1 MSSNFFA
8 MLSRMKYINRWA
20 LMRNTHKENLSEHS
34 LEVAMIAHALATIHN
49 RKFGGNANA
58 ERAALIAIYHDVP
71 EILTG
76 DMPTPVKYFN
86 DDVKAAYDK
95 VEIAAC
101 ERLVELLPD
110 YLKDDYKDLFFHK
123 EEDEQL
129 WKFVKAADKISALIK
144 CIEEQ
149 KAGNSDFTTAAQ
161 STEKLIHSL
170 NMPEAEIFLN
180 DFIEGYSLTLD
191 QLR

>member
-20 LMRNTHKENLSEHS
+20 LMRNTHNENLSEHS
-34 LEVAMIAHALATIHN
+34 LEVAMIAHVLALIHN
-49 RKFGGNANA
+49 RKFGGNVNA
-58 ERAALIAIYHDVP
+58 ERTALMAIYHDVP

-86 DDVKAAYDK
+86 DDVKKAYEK
-95 VEIAAC
+95 VEDAAC

-110 YLKDDYKDLFFHK
+110 YLKDDYESLFFHK
-123 EEDEQL
+123 EEDSQL
-129 WKFVKAADKISALIK
+129 WAFVKAADKISALIK

-149 KAGNSDFTTAAQ
+149 TAGNSDFSTAAQ

-170 NMPEAEIFLN
+170 NMPEAEVFLE
-180 DFIEGYSLTLD
+180 DFIKGYTLTLD

>member
-34 LEVAMIAHALATIHN
+34 LEVAMIAHALATIRN
-49 RKFGGNANA
+49 RKFGGNINA
-58 ERAALIAIYHDVP
+58 ERVALMAIYHDVP

-101 ERLVELLPD
+101 ERLLELLPD
-110 YLKDDYKDLFFHK
+110 YLRDDYKDLFFHSD
-123 EEDEQL
+123 EDKQL
-129 WKFVKAADKISALIK
+129 WAFVKAADKISALIK

-149 KAGNSDFTTAAQ
+149 KAGNSDFSTAAQ
-161 STEKLIHSL
+161 STENLIHSL
-170 NMPEAEIFLN
+170 NMPEAEVFLE

-191 QLR
+191 QLK

>member
-1 MSSNFFA
+1 
-8 MLSRMKYINRWA
+8 
-20 LMRNTHKENLSEHS
+20 MRNTHKENLSEHS
-34 LEVAMIAHALATIHN
+34 LEVAMIAHALATISN
-49 RKFGGNANA
+49 RRFGGKINA
-58 ERAALIAIYHDVP
+58 ERVALIALYHDVP

-101 ERLVELLPD
+101 ERLLELLPD
-110 YLKDDYKDLFFHK
+110 YLRDDYKDLFFCN
-123 EEDEQL
+123 EEDKPL
-129 WKFVKAADKISALIK
+129 WTFVKAADKISALIK

-149 KAGNSDFTTAAQ
+149 KAGNSDFSTAAE
-161 STEKLIHSL
+161 STEKLIHAL
-170 NMPEAEIFLN
+170 NMPEAEVFLN

>member
-49 RKFGGNANA
+49 RRFGGDINA
-58 ERAALIAIYHDVP
+58 EKVALMAIYHDVP

-86 DDVKAAYDK
+86 EDVKAAYDK
-95 VEIAAC
+95 VEDAAC
-101 ERLVELLPD
+101 KRLIELLPD
-110 YLKDDYKDLFFHK
+110 YLKEDYKDLFFHK
-123 EEDEQL
+123 DTDKEL

-149 KAGNSDFTTAAQ
+149 KAGNSDFSTAAE
-161 STEKLIHSL
+161 STENLIHSL
-170 NMPEAEIFLN
+170 NMPEAEVFLE

>member
-34 LEVAMIAHALATIHN
+34 LEVAMIAHALATISN
-49 RKFGGNANA
+49 RRFGGKINA
-58 ERAALIAIYHDVP
+58 ERVALIALYHDVP

-95 VEIAAC
+95 VEIAAYPIISVTITKIYSSATRRTNRC
-101 ERLVELLPD
+101 GLL
-110 YLKDDYKDLFFHK
+110 
-123 EEDEQL
+123 
-129 WKFVKAADKISALIK
+129 
-144 CIEEQ
+144 
-149 KAGNSDFTTAAQ
+149 
-161 STEKLIHSL
+161 
-170 NMPEAEIFLN
+170 
-180 DFIEGYSLTLD
+180 
-191 QLR
+191 

>member
-1 MSSNFFA
+1 LSSNFFA

-34 LEVAMIAHALATIHN
+34 LEVAMIAHALATIRN
-49 RKFGGNANA
+49 RKFGGNINA
-58 ERAALIAIYHDVP
+58 ERVALMAIYHDVP

-101 ERLVELLPD
+101 ERLLELLPD
-110 YLKDDYKDLFFHK
+110 YLRDDYKDLFFHSD
-123 EEDEQL
+123 EDKQL
-129 WKFVKAADKISALIK
+129 WAFVKAADKISALIK

-149 KAGNSDFTTAAQ
+149 KAGNSDFSTAAQ
-161 STEKLIHSL
+161 STENLIHSL
-170 NMPEAEIFLN
+170 NMPEAEVFLE

-191 QLR
+191 QLK